1 VWRDLVSAQVR
12 TSDVPGTPRQQP
24 RLEVD
29 FRFFFAYSRPR
40 IHTAGATN
48 VQPLTK
54 RQREILD
61 YLQEF
66 IQQHGYAPS
75 LEEIG
80 RRFSLSSLAT
90 VHKHLTNLEEKGFIR
105 RSWNRSR
112 SVELLSARTGNRAID
127 LPLLGYVAAGA
138 PIEAVASAETIA
150 VPEDLV
156 GKRDT
161 YVLRVKGDSMIDE
174 QIRDGDFVVVEDRKG
189 ADNGEM
195 VIALV
200 GGTDVTLKKF
210 YREHGRIR
218 LQPAN
223 PAMQPMLFDP
233 SQVQIQGV
241 VVGVMRKY

>member
-1 VWRDLVSAQVR
+1 LIASGDLAQVIR
-12 TSDVPGTPRQQP
+12 SADAVGRSDQRSAAIRAISDQSVG
-24 RLEVD
+24 
-29 FRFFFAYSRPR
+29 
-40 IHTAGATN
+40 GA

-61 YLQEF
+61 YLNEF

-80 RRFSLSSLAT
+80 KRFGLSSLAT
-90 VHKHLTNLEEKGFIR
+90 VHKHLTNLQQKGFIKR
-105 RSWNRSR
+105 AWNRSR
-112 SVELLSARTGNRAID
+112 SVELMPSRLLGRTVE

-138 PIEAVASAETIA
+138 PIEAIVGNETID
-150 VPEDLV
+150 VPETLA
-156 GKRDT
+156 GNRDT

-174 QIRDGDFVVVEDRKG
+174 QIRDGDFVIVEDRKT
-189 ADNGEM
+189 ADTGEM
-195 VIALV
+195 VIALL

-210 YREHGRIR
+210 YRENGRVR

-223 PAMQPMLFDP
+223 PAMQPLLVDP
-233 SQVQIQGV
+233 DHVQVQGV

>member
-1 VWRDLVSAQVR
+1 MEPAVQ
-12 TSDVPGTPRQQP
+12 
-24 RLEVD
+24 
-29 FRFFFAYSRPR
+29 
-40 IHTAGATN
+40 
-48 VQPLTK
+48 QPLTK

-80 RRFSLSSLAT
+80 HRFSLSSLAT

-112 SVELLSARTGNRAID
+112 SVELLSSRVGHRAIE
-127 LPLLGYVAAGA
+127 LPLLGFVAAGS
-138 PIEAVASAETIA
+138 PIEAVPSNETIA
-150 VPEDLV
+150 VPDDLV
-156 GKRDT
+156 GRRET
-161 YVLRVKGDSMIDE
+161 YVLRVRGDSMIDE
-174 QIRDGDFVVVEDRKG
+174 QIRDGDFVVVEDRKT
-189 ADNGEM
+189 AENGEM

-200 GGTDVTLKKF
+200 GGSDVTLKKF
-210 YREHGRIR
+210 YRENGRVR

-223 PAMQPMLFDP
+223 PTMQPIMVDA
-233 SQVQIQGV
+233 SNVQVQGV

>member
-1 VWRDLVSAQVR
+1 M
-12 TSDVPGTPRQQP
+12 
-24 RLEVD
+24 
-29 FRFFFAYSRPR
+29 
-40 IHTAGATN
+40 
-48 VQPLTK
+48 QPLTK

-61 YLQEF
+61 YLNEF

-90 VHKHLTNLEEKGFIR
+90 VHKHLTNLQEKGFIR
-105 RSWNRSR
+105 RAWNRSR
-112 SVELLSARTGNRAID
+112 SVELLPSRSGGRAVD
-127 LPLLGYVAAGA
+127 LPMLGYVAAGL
-138 PIEAVASAETIA
+138 PIEAVASSESIA
-150 VPEDLV
+150 VPESLIS

-161 YVLRVKGDSMIDE
+161 YVLRVRGDSMIDE
-174 QIRDGDFVVVEDRKG
+174 QIRDGDWVVVEDRKA

-200 GGTDVTLKKF
+200 DGQDATLKKF
-210 YREHGRIR
+210 YKENGRVR

-223 PAMQPMLFDP
+223 PTMQPIFVDP
-233 SQVQIQGV
+233 DGVQIQGV

>member
-1 VWRDLVSAQVR
+1 
-12 TSDVPGTPRQQP
+12 
-24 RLEVD
+24 
-29 FRFFFAYSRPR
+29 
-40 IHTAGATN
+40 

-54 RQREILD
+54 RQREILT

-90 VHKHLTNLEEKGFIR
+90 VHKHLSNLQEKGFIR

-112 SVELLSARTGNRAID
+112 SVELVAAPTGQRALE
-127 LPLLGYVAAGA
+127 LPMLGYVAAGS
-138 PIEAVASAETIA
+138 PIEAVASNETIA
-150 VPEDLV
+150 VPENLV

-161 YVLRVKGDSMIDE
+161 YVLKVKGDSMIDE
-174 QIRDGDFVVVEDRKG
+174 QIRDGDYVVVEDRRT

-210 YREHGRIR
+210 YREQGRIR

-223 PAMQPMLFDP
+223 PGMAPLVYDADRV
-233 SQVQIQGV
+233 QVQGV
-241 VVGVMRKY
+241 VVGMMRKY

>member
-1 VWRDLVSAQVR
+1 
-12 TSDVPGTPRQQP
+12 
-24 RLEVD
+24 
-29 FRFFFAYSRPR
+29 
-40 IHTAGATN
+40 

-61 YLQEF
+61 YLDEF

-90 VHKHLTNLEEKGFIR
+90 VHKHLTNLQEKGFIR
-105 RSWNRSR
+105 RAWNRSR
-112 SVELLSARTGNRAID
+112 SVELIPVHVGSRSLE
-127 LPLLGYVAAGA
+127 LPLMGYVAAGE
-138 PIEAVASAETIA
+138 PIEAITSTETIA
-150 VPEDLV
+150 VPEHFI

-174 QIRDGDFVVVEDRKG
+174 QIRDGDYVIVEDRKT
-189 ADNGEM
+189 AQNGEM
-195 VIALV
+195 VIALLN
-200 GGTDVTLKKF
+200 GTEVTLKSL
-210 YREHGRIR
+210 YRNGTTIQ

-223 PAMQPMLFDP
+223 PAMQPINVREDAL
-233 SQVQIQGV
+233 QIQGV

>member
-1 VWRDLVSAQVR
+1 VL
-12 TSDVPGTPRQQP
+12 
-24 RLEVD
+24 
-29 FRFFFAYSRPR
+29 
-40 IHTAGATN
+40 
-48 VQPLTK
+48 PLTK

-61 YLQEF
+61 FLNEF

-80 RRFSLSSLAT
+80 RRFGLSSLAT
-90 VHKHLTNLEEKGFIR
+90 VHKHLTNLQEKGFIKR
-105 RSWNRSR
+105 AWNRSR
-112 SVELLSARTGNRAID
+112 SVELIPTRSGGRALE
-127 LPLLGYVAAGA
+127 LPLLGFVAAGV
-138 PIEAVASAETIA
+138 PIEAVATAEMIS

-174 QIRDGDFVVVEDRKG
+174 QIRDGDFVIVEDRKT

-195 VIALV
+195 VIALL
-200 GGTDVTLKKF
+200 GGSDVTLKKF
-210 YREHGRIR
+210 YRDNGRVR

-223 PAMQPMLFDP
+223 AAMQPLLVDAEH
-233 SQVQIQGV
+233 VQIQGV